1 MDQGNMGRGEL
12 WSESTGAK
20 KSECLP
26 ILSVIFIL
34 RGVEKEVVAI

>member
-20 KSECLP
+20 KCLP
-26 ILSVIFIL
+26 MLSVIFIL